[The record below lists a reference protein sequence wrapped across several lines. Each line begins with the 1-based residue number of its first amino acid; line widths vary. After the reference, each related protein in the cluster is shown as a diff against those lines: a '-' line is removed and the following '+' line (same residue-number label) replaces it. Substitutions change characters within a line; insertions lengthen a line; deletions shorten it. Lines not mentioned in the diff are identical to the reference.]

1 MNTRSDNLND
11 PSKTTRVN
19 EAITTLIEDLKSS
32 GQLSDEELKAVAGGI
47 EVTCTCTTTNN
58 VVHMRS
64 YQPNSST
71 ADNDYDYGAA
81 SD

>member
-19 EAITTLIEDLKSS
+19 EAITTLIKDLKSS
-32 GQLSDEELKAVAGGI
+32 GQLSDEQLNTVAGGATLEI
-47 EVTCTCTTTNN
+47 GKITVCSLGGLVCKTYEA
-58 VVHMRS
+58 
-64 YQPNSST
+64 NSST
-71 ADNDYDYGAA
+71 ADNDVDSI